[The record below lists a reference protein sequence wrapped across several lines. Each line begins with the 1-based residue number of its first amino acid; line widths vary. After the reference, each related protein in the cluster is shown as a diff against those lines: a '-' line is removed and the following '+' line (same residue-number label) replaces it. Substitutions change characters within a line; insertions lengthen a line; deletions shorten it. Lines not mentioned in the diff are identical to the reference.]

1 MNRKETGF
9 AALLVG
15 LVAAG
20 CGGGGQQGA
29 DAADVAGA
37 ADGAAD
43 GGAPAKSDG
52 ASDLA
57 LDGPPKPPPVTSDGG
72 RLVVPGAAS
81 LIGSGPDS
89 CTNQVPP
96 AGDRWC
102 GFARAT
108 STPGVQELWVIDA
121 TQAAKGVAIACDGS
135 DTSCVRLSTSV
146 FRDPTKGFANSRFT
160 GDTLTYEEATATS
173 VFTSPFLG
181 PIYAWRPGW
190 SGPRALTT
198 VSGVYCAGHA
208 RSDSAFCFENP
219 LGDGVTT
226 PLTIELHAGH
236 LSDAAGSTLPTID
249 TIILSVGT
257 DPVGATPKFQFGL
270 SPDGSYVV
278 WSTRPTP
285 TGVETLEALKVGADE
300 SLKLMVAADVSQWAI
315 APDGSQWYWL
325 AGYNYDVTGAPAGT
339 LQAAS
344 FPDGAGVTTVAP
356 NVGEFSLVG
365 GAGLWFRANVTAQV
379 GSLDW
384 MADRGAPAAVTTV
397 DTNVLVVFDETQDGA
412 GFVYAKNFTTL
423 SPVTDSA
430 GGASQPFNLVDLYLG
445 SGTGATPCTLADA
458 PTAFQGA
465 LLPSGSGVVW
475 ERFNQGTGDTEGL
488 ETMAKSC
495 TSTQFAA
502 RLRKVSPVM
511 DQGLVY
517 LDDSDPA
524 ADESTLR
531 YAPIG
536 EGTPGM
542 GTQLQTRAASV
553 FAVLLPALPAVVYTV
568 GAHTPSDGLY
578 INAALPFTAAS
589 APPAPSP

>member
-1 MNRKETGF
+1 
-9 AALLVG
+9 
-15 LVAAG
+15 
-20 CGGGGQQGA
+20 
-29 DAADVAGA
+29 
-37 ADGAAD
+37 
-43 GGAPAKSDG
+43 
-52 ASDLA
+52 
-57 LDGPPKPPPVTSDGG
+57 
-72 RLVVPGAAS
+72 
-81 LIGSGPDS
+81 
-89 CTNQVPP
+89 
-96 AGDRWC
+96 
-102 GFARAT
+102 
-108 STPGVQELWVIDA
+108 
-121 TQAAKGVAIACDGS
+121 
-135 DTSCVRLSTSV
+135 
-146 FRDPTKGFANSRFT
+146 
-160 GDTLTYEEATATS
+160 
-173 VFTSPFLG
+173 
-181 PIYAWRPGW
+181 
-190 SGPRALTT
+190 
-198 VSGVYCAGHA
+198 
-208 RSDSAFCFENP
+208 
-219 LGDGVTT
+219 
-226 PLTIELHAGH
+226 
-236 LSDAAGSTLPTID
+236 
-249 TIILSVGT
+249 
-257 DPVGATPKFQFGL
+257 
-270 SPDGSYVV
+270 V

-384 MADRGAPAAVTTV
+384 MADRGAPAAVMTV

-488 ETMAKSC
+488 ETRAKSC

-589 APPAPSP
+589 APPAPSPLARSAPARRRRVSRDGRFSGAWAPVRRSCRSSTPSARAARRRAVSPNGSSPSRGRTASRRPRSIRPATIRRPARSCSRWRPSSRR